1 MAKNGGGT
9 WDLVAADDP
18 TDWKEEFAFLKSLD
32 SGLRC
37 DLCFDIYTAP
47 VSIKDCSHTFCS
59 ACVRNAINKP
69 GEEMSGRCPKCMNKN
84 VYDSS
89 LLPQPT
95 LENVALQW
103 RNARSKLYNMQQAR
117 LQEQAARAS
126 SSSRNGNTIGKRS
139 RDEPDRSSSSPSS
152 PHLRRSKRSASAR
165 QTGTPSYAEHVT
177 IDDSSQDEYED
188 IQSSDPERK
197 TPTPQPHPQ
206 QNQSDTK
213 DYRQIGASDL
223 VQCPMCQ
230 HTFTYRALN
239 IHLDK
244 GTCSPDDPEPS
255 PQERGLSALKVGNAN
270 ATSTSAWLKS
280 NGPSNGLSSPS
291 LATQTSSNA
300 SKATVKEDRRKKLV
314 RPAYDMLK
322 MNDIKKLLKDWQ
334 LNSAGNDRKRMVER
348 HRKWINIFNANLDAS
363 EKVRKSNATLRQEL
377 DQWERAQD
385 EASNGL
391 SEKRAKTWAMDHKTD
406 FATLARLA
414 KETHLRDRS
423 KHLEEKKAKQA
434 EESKA
439 PTGVNDRPQNVPID
453 PESSI
458 SASISQ
464 EGIQEGNIEMN

>member
-1 MAKNGGGT
+1 MAKNGGGA
-9 WDLVAADDP
+9 WNLVAADDP
-18 TDWKEEFAFLKSLD
+18 SDWKEEFAFLKSLD

-69 GEEMSGRCPKCMNKN
+69 GEEMSGKCPKCMIKN

-103 RNARSKLYNMQQAR
+103 RNARTQLYDMQQAR

-126 SSSRNGNTIGKRS
+126 SSTNGHITGKRA
-139 RDEPDRSSSSPSS
+139 RDEVERSSSPSS
-152 PHLRRSKRSASAR
+152 PHLRRSKRSTSAR
-165 QTGTPSYAEHVT
+165 KAGTPSYAEHVT

-188 IQSSDPERK
+188 IQSSEPETK
-197 TPTPQPHPQ
+197 TSTPQPAHQ
-206 QNQSDTK
+206 QNKIDTK

-244 GTCSPDDPEPS
+244 GTCSPNDPEPS
-255 PQERGLSALKVGNAN
+255 PQERGLTAQKVGN
-270 ATSTSAWLKS
+270 ATSTSAWL
-280 NGPSNGLSSPS
+280 NPAGF
-291 LATQTSSNA
+291 ATLTPGNS
-300 SKATVKEDRRKKLV
+300 SKATIKEDRRKKLV

-322 MNDIKKLLKDWQ
+322 VNDIKRLLRDWQ

-348 HRKWINIFNANLDAS
+348 HRKWINLFNANLDAS
-363 EKVRKSNATLRQEL
+363 EQVRKSNASLRQEL
-377 DQWERAQD
+377 EQWERAQD

-391 SEKRAKTWAMDHKTD
+391 SEKRAKTWAMDHKND
-406 FATLARLA
+406 FATLAKLA
-414 KETHLRDRS
+414 RETHLRDRS
-423 KHLEEKKAKQA
+423 KHLEEKKAKET
-434 EESKA
+434 EEAKSS
-439 PTGVNDRPQNVPID
+439 TGVDEGPQTVPMNSEHNINT
-453 PESSI
+453 SI
-458 SASISQ
+458 PR
-464 EGIQEGNIEMN
+464 EEIQDGNIE